1 MEVASPWWSGS
12 GWAGCS
18 AVGRSG
24 TSDEPDTS
32 TPRSPRP
39 TKKQRQFLAT
49 LPPDPPLPTIE
60 DLVAEE
66 LEETGAGR
74 IAGADA
80 LQPPVALKVF
90 RRDAPAGRRAAR
102 GGSASWSTTASTP
115 SAPPPTRSASSP
127 MRNREPEVLACRND
141 R

>member
-1 MEVASPWWSGS
+1 MEVAIALVVGIGL
-12 GWAGCS
+12 GWLLGR
-18 AVGRSG
+18 RSG
-24 TSDEPDTS
+24 TSDEPDAS

-49 LPPDPPLPTIE
+49 LPPDPPRPTIE

-74 IAGADA
+74 IAGADG

-90 RRDAPAGRRAAR
+90 RRDAPSVDGVPPERLRFVVDDGVEPAA
-102 GGSASWSTTASTP
+102 ASTDQVRLVVDG
-115 SAPPPTRSASSP
+115 A
-127 MRNREPEVLACRND
+127 EPRT
-141 R
+141 

>member
-1 MEVASPWWSGS
+1 VEVAIALVVGIGL
-12 GWAGCS
+12 GWLLGR
-18 AVGRSG
+18 RSG
-24 TSDEPDTS
+24 TSDEPDAS
-32 TPRSPRP
+32 TPRRPRP

-74 IAGADA
+74 IAGAGA

-90 RRDAPAGRRAAR
+90 RRDALGVDGVPPERLRFVVDDGVEPAAATTDQVR
-102 GGSASWSTTASTP
+102 LIVDGG
-115 SAPPPTRSASSP
+115 
-127 MRNREPEVLACRND
+127 EPRP
-141 R
+141 